1 MPLDVRLATEA
12 DLPAAYA
19 VRHQVFVVEQ
29 DVPPEVERDGYD
41 DTAVHVVA
49 LRDGTVIGAG
59 RMRVEGDHGIA
70 GRMAVLAAARGA
82 GIGAAML
89 RVLEDA
95 AVAAGLAAV
104 ELHAQCHAEG
114 FYARAGYRRVGA
126 VYQEAGIDHVTMRK
140 ALPTLREVRDEDSA
154 ALISLIDACFA
165 EYPGCVLAVDAEEP
179 WLRAPATAYAR
190 ADGRMWVVELDGT
203 VVACVGVKYL
213 GKPTVELKNLYV
225 SAAARR
231 RGLGERLTRLVE
243 AEARR
248 HGAERVDLWSDSRF
262 ADAHRLYLRLGYAQ
276 LPETRELHDLS
287 DTTEYSFTKVLP

>member
-29 DVPPEVERDGYD
+29 DVPPELERDEFD
-41 DTAVHVVA
+41 ATAVHVVA
-49 LRDGTVIGAG
+49 YRDGTLVGTG
-59 RMRVEGDHGIA
+59 RMRIEDGIGIV
-70 GRMAVLAAARGA
+70 GRMAVLAEGRGQ
-82 GIGAAML
+82 GTGAVML

-95 AVAAGLAAV
+95 GTDAGLAAV
-104 ELHAQCHAEG
+104 ELHAQVHAEG
-114 FYARAGYRRVGA
+114 FYARAGYRRVGD
-126 VYQEAGIDHVTMRK
+126 VYDEAGIDHVTMRK
-140 ALPTLREVRDEDSA
+140 PLPVVRGVRDADSA
-154 ALISLIDACFA
+154 ALIALIDACFA
-165 EYPGCVLAVDAEEP
+165 EYPGCVLEVDAEEP
-179 WLRAPATAYAR
+179 WLRAPATAYAA
-190 ADGRMWVVELDGT
+190 ADGRMWVVELDGA

-248 HGAERVDLWSDSRF
+248 YGADRVDLWSDSRF

-276 LPETRELHDLS
+276 LPETRDLYDLS
-287 DTTEYSFTKVLP
+287 NTTEYSFTKVLP